1 MNDSLFPFIETEIEQ
16 YQKDNSIDTELSI
29 PKEYGFDFTTN
40 QILLNNGK
48 PVIVKG
54 TEAVKVWIYKIL
66 NTQRNRFSIYSEDF
80 GNELESLIGQGLS
93 DSSMQIETQR
103 LLEEALLINPY
114 IKSIDNLNVEF
125 LEDVLNCGFTVNTD
139 YGTVEVSI

>member
-1 MNDSLFPFIETEIEQ
+1 MDDSLFPFISTEIEQ
-16 YQKDNSIDTELSI
+16 YQTDNSIDTELSI

-48 PVIVKG
+48 PIIIKG
-54 TEAVKVWIYKIL
+54 AEAIKVWIYKIL

-93 DSSMQIETQR
+93 HSSMQIEIQR

-125 LEDVLNCGFTVNTD
+125 LADVLKCGFTANTD